1 MPLIL
6 FKVKKR
12 GEVTIYLSLL
22 YYLHYDFNGDFSF
35 QALPEIFEIKQ
46 LLGTK

>member
-22 YYLHYDFNGDFSF
+22 YYLHYDFNGNFSF

-46 LLGTK
+46 LLCPK